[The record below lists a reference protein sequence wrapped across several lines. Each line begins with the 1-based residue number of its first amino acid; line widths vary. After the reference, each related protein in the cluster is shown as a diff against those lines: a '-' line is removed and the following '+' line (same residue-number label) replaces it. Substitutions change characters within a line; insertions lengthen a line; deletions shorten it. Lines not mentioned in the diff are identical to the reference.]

1 MTLEDELKR
10 LSALRERS
18 TVVASAVERHRADVL
33 RFIRETGEV
42 RVSGALDPEENPARD
57 VDAKCKKLELQRV
70 AAEAE
75 INKLVPEIAPLAREI
90 EKIER
95 GIGAKVHT
103 GKLAKQTQVREGYR
117 SVVVRLL
124 EAANALSKLSHQ
136 AMAIFSDASREFPA
150 EEHASGQDIVF
161 RSAGLREV
169 WDPAWIGY
177 GDVSRRDVVVGN
189 IFDYDRSLVDPAD
202 RVAINKMHQEEH
214 NRRRSRE
221 IEAER
226 KSRTDPDMAD
236 FERENGA
243 ARKRGETVV
252 TVKVHPRTDGRPHR
266 GQ

>member
-33 RFIRETGEV
+33 RLIRETGEV

-57 VDAKCKKLELQRV
+57 VDARCKKLELQRV

-75 INKLVPEIAPLAREI
+75 IAKLVPEIAPLAAEI
-90 EKIER
+90 DKIEL

-124 EAANALSKLSHQ
+124 EAANALSDLSRQ
-136 AMAIFSDASREFPA
+136 AMEIFSNASREFPA
-150 EEHASGQDIVF
+150 EEHATGQDIVF

-169 WDPAWIGY
+169 WDPSWISHGQ
-177 GDVSRRDVVVGN
+177 GSVRDVVVGQ
-189 IFDYDRSLVDPAD
+189 IFDYDRSLVDPTD
-202 RVAINKMHQEEH
+202 RVAVNKMHQEEH

-221 IEAER
+221 IEFER
-226 KSRTDPDMAD
+226 KSRHDASAAD
-236 FERENGA
+236 FAEDNGQV
-243 ARKRGETVV
+243 RKL
-252 TVKVHPRTDGRPHR
+252 KVHPRHDGRPHP
-266 GQ
+266 GM